1 MTVFKVNNRPVAKS
15 WNGIVN
21 DLFNDFENNFST
33 VFNQP
38 NGAAKTPVNI
48 SETENAYHL
57 DILAA
62 GRKKEL
68 FVVNVE
74 KDILTV
80 SYETKEQESDNA
92 NLKSIRNEFVV
103 NGFKRSFT
111 LDEKVNAEAIEAK
124 YEDGILKL
132 TLPKKAEVKPEVKQI
147 TIG

>member
-21 DLFNDFENNFST
+21 DLFNDFENNINT

-38 NGAAKTPVNI
+38 TTAVKTPVNI
-48 SETENAYHL
+48 SETENSFQL
-57 DILAA
+57 DLLAA
-62 GRKKEL
+62 GRKKEW

-80 SYETKEQESDNA
+80 SYEVKEEA
-92 NLKSIRNEFVV
+92 EKSAAKTIRNEFVSG
-103 NGFKRSFT
+103 NFKRSFT

-132 TLPKKAEVKPEVKQI
+132 TLPKKTEVKPEVKQI
-147 TIG
+147 SIQ

>member
-21 DLFNDFENNFST
+21 DLFNDFENNINT

-38 NGAAKTPVNI
+38 TTSVKTPVNI
-48 SETENAYHL
+48 SETENSFQL
-57 DILAA
+57 DLLAA
-62 GRKKEL
+62 GRKKEW

-80 SYETKEQESDNA
+80 SYEVKEEA
-92 NLKSIRNEFVV
+92 EKSAAKTIRNEFVSG
-103 NGFKRSFT
+103 NFKRSFT

-132 TLPKKAEVKPEVKQI
+132 TLPKKTEVKPEVKQI
-147 TIG
+147 SIQ